1 MKSNVQTLPGGTVKY
16 AVSDSAVRYTLRD
29 NAFTETRNGNFQYER
44 TLSKQVVDKKSPKLK
59 ITISKDLSVFTMN
72 TVTANGLK
80 KIDLFKTNERQ
91 EAREFAEFILK
102 DFIENGVLVKVND

>member
-1 MKSNVQTLPGGTVKY
+1 MKSNTQSLPGGTVKY

-44 TLSKQVVDKKSPKLK
+44 TLSKKVMDKKSPKLK
-59 ITISKDLSVFTMN
+59 ITISRDLSEFTMN

-80 KIDLFKTNERQ
+80 KIDLFKSDERQ
-91 EAREFAEFILK
+91 ESREFAEFILE
-102 DFIENGVLVKVND
+102 DFIENGVLEKVDE